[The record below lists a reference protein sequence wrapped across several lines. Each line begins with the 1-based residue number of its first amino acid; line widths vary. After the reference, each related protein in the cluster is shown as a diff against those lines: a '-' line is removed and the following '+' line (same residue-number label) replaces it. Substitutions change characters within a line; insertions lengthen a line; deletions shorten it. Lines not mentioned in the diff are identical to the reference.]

1 MNNSV
6 KALLVISF
14 NGEYQGLL
22 ERHVPLGWG
31 ELGTRVERN
40 RVSPKERIFFQTEKK
55 KCEEAPQNLLSFL
68 LFEWGLKGCNEQ
80 KCQGNKKKR
89 FFSMLHIPLAESWS
103 TRGISH
109 QPG

>member
-55 KCEEAPQNLLSFL
+55 SVKRLPRTCYLFYFL
-68 LFEWGLKGCNEQ
+68 NGV
-80 KCQGNKKKR
+80 
-89 FFSMLHIPLAESWS
+89 
-103 TRGISH
+103 
-109 QPG
+109 

>member
-40 RVSPKERIFFQTEKK
+40 RVSPKERIFFQTKK
-55 KCEEAPQNLLSFL
+55 
-68 LFEWGLKGCNEQ
+68 
-80 KCQGNKKKR
+80 
-89 FFSMLHIPLAESWS
+89 
-103 TRGISH
+103 
-109 QPG
+109 